1 MLVVAFVVCCFVIF
15 PHISDVDTKCSS
27 LYNLRI
33 LKVHMLLTLM
43 EKSITHRLTKNTRT
57 GFEIVKFFLVSFV
70 HVHMS

>member
-33 LKVHMLLTLM
+33 LEVHMLLTLM
-43 EKSITHRLTKNTRT
+43 EKKQNASLNKKYTHR
-57 GFEIVKFFLVSFV
+57 F
-70 HVHMS
+70 